1 MKRILG
7 LIVFASF
14 QCIGAD
20 IYSIDVFV
28 NHEQISRVK
37 NCHDNCQIYDLE
49 GTEILLNSF
58 FGELPSNIDDAYSSV
73 EKKLNSQEWKIY
85 ETKIVET
92 QETITKAFN
101 LGIKKFPAIVINEKN
116 VIYGI
121 TDVSHAIHDFIES
134 EKK

>member
-20 IYSIDVFV
+20 IHSIDVFV
-28 NHEQISRVK
+28 NHEQISQIK
-37 NCHDNCQIYDLE
+37 NCHDNCQIYDLD

-58 FGELPSNIDDAYSSV
+58 FGELSSDINDAYSDV
-73 EKKLNSQEWKIY
+73 EKKLNSSEWKTY
-85 ETKIVET
+85 ESKIIEAQKTV
-92 QETITKAFN
+92 IKAFN
-101 LGIKKFPAIVINEKN
+101 LGIKKYPAIVINEKN

-121 TDVSHAIHDFIES
+121 TDVARAIHDFNEG
-134 EKK
+134 K